1 MGDREKIFANL
12 NNLSSL
18 PIPDA
23 VLAIGHPAG
32 VHWLPIDAIQAFPSG
47 ESMRVHYVVC
57 VLSCESGHCGVYFAG
72 SGQHVSPTRCCCH
85 KSTTMAHEVF
95 WIGNLTSTSK
105 KKVIKLRMRS
115 LLKHSEL
122 TRNPISSRQSAV
134 RVSWGQKNQKELR
147 DSADSQRLLTSSMR
161 WEWIAPFS
169 DLRWCS
175 AKSNTVCRVLR
186 FKGKLF
192 VTWYYNILH
201 ARLPGQTAQDS
212 IRQPKRANMS
222 YIVELYCSI
231 CAGPAIKAPSAV

>member
-1 MGDREKIFANL
+1 M
-12 NNLSSL
+12 

-57 VLSCESGHCGVYFAG
+57 VLSCESDHCGVYFAG

-85 KSTTMAHEVF
+85 KMVCTTMAHEVF

-105 KKVIKLRMRS
+105 KKVIQLRMRS

-175 AKSNTVCRVLR
+175 AKSNTVFVVFLDSKENLSLHDITIYYMPDCRAKLPRIQFVNLR
-186 FKGKLF
+186 GLI
-192 VTWYYNILH
+192 W
-201 ARLPGQTAQDS
+201 
-212 IRQPKRANMS
+212 
-222 YIVELYCSI
+222 
-231 CAGPAIKAPSAV
+231 AI

>member
-1 MGDREKIFANL
+1 MGDRETKWASNRLFWAFANL

-57 VLSCESGHCGVYFAG
+57 VLSCASDHCGIYFAG

-85 KSTTMAHEVF
+85 WLSLVCTTMAHEVF
-95 WIGNLTSTSK
+95 WVGNLTSTSK

-134 RVSWGQKNQKELR
+134 RVSWGQKIKKSWGILQIPSVFSPPPCVESGLQL
-147 DSADSQRLLTSSMR
+147 SAT
-161 WEWIAPFS
+161 
-169 DLRWCS
+169 
-175 AKSNTVCRVLR
+175 
-186 FKGKLF
+186 
-192 VTWYYNILH
+192 
-201 ARLPGQTAQDS
+201 
-212 IRQPKRANMS
+212 
-222 YIVELYCSI
+222 
-231 CAGPAIKAPSAV
+231 